1 MWIILKNA
9 EEITE
14 TYRLVARLQEQ
25 AINLRGNLTSR
36 TNTIAELDA
45 IIVGLELEN
54 ETLQREVAHWQ
65 AKAQFNKDEVV
76 NQDA

>member
-36 TNTIAELDA
+36 TNTIAEL
-45 IIVGLELEN
+45 IVGLELEN